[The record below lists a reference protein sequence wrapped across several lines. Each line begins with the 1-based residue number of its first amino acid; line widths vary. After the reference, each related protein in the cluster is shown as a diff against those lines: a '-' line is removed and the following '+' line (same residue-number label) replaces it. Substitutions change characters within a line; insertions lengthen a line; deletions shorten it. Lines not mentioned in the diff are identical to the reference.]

1 MNISFIST
9 RKFTGFGM
17 DFREKSP
24 TMFIMKVELLQK
36 VYITHVSNL
45 NMYSALSM
53 LINILDIYLL

>member
-36 VYITHVSNL
+36 VY
-45 NMYSALSM
+45 YPCKQPE
-53 LINILDIYLL
+53 YLLSTFNVD